1 MLHICGRLISSLC
14 LNNKTDKRFLLKSGG
29 NQILPQAGNSLEVSI
44 RRKYPPPF
52 YQLSL
57 KLLEI
62 RASSGS
68 ADSKLTRA
76 A

>member
-1 MLHICGRLISSLC
+1 MLHIFEGFISSLC
-14 LNNKTDKRFLLKSGG
+14 LNNKMDKWFLLRSEG

-44 RRKYPPPF
+44 KRKYPPPF